1 MVAFL
6 AVLLTQ
12 HLMNDRLFARFI
24 HTISCISFFKV
35 ILMKAAL
42 HTLLIL
48 IFVVALPS
56 NAQRIKDLADVAGVR
71 SNQLVGYG
79 LVVGLPGTGEQS
91 PFTEQSFKTMLSNF
105 GITMPENLKPKIKN
119 VAAVA
124 VHAELGAF
132 TKPGQTIDVTVSS
145 MGSAQS
151 LRGGTLL
158 QTILMGLDG
167 NAYAVAQG
175 SLVVSGLGA
184 QGLDGSQVLVNIPT
198 VGRIANG
205 AIVEREV
212 KSPFASGDFITF
224 NLRHSD
230 FTTAKLLSDTINE
243 LIAGSAKA
251 IDATSVRVTAPRDL
265 SDRVS
270 FLSVLE
276 NLEFEPASPA
286 ARIIVNS
293 RTGTIVIGSEVKL
306 LAAAITHGGITVTI
320 NEVQDVSQPNAFA
333 EGDTV
338 VTNQSAVNVSNS
350 DARMFVFKP
359 GVTLETLVRAI
370 NEVGAGPGD
379 VMAILEA
386 LDQAGAIRGELII
399 I

>member
-1 MVAFL
+1 MKVVCIFIAMLLAFS
-6 AVLLTQ
+6 TQ
-12 HLMNDRLFARFI
+12 
-24 HTISCISFFKV
+24 
-35 ILMKAAL
+35 
-42 HTLLIL
+42 
-48 IFVVALPS
+48 
-56 NAQRIKDLADVAGVR
+56 AQRVKDLADVAGVR
-71 SNQLVGYG
+71 SNQLIGYG

-124 VHAELGAF
+124 VHAELKAF
-132 TKPGQTIDVTVSS
+132 AKPGQTIDVTVSS

-151 LRGGTLL
+151 LRGGTLV
-158 QTILMGLDG
+158 QTILMGIDG

-184 QGLDGSQVLVNIPT
+184 EGLDGSKILVNTPT
-198 VGRIANG
+198 VGRISNG

-212 KSPFASGDFITF
+212 KSPFSSGDYITL
-224 NLRHSD
+224 NLRQSD
-230 FTTAKLLSDTINE
+230 FTTAMRLSDTIND
-243 LIAGSAKA
+243 LIAGSARA
-251 IDATSVRVTAPRDL
+251 LDATSVQVTAPRDIA
-265 SDRVS
+265 DRVS

-286 ARIIVNS
+286 AKIIVNS

-320 NEVQDVSQPNAFA
+320 NEVQEVSQPDAFA
-333 EGDTV
+333 EGETV
-338 VTNQSAVNVSNS
+338 ETNQSTIDVTQT

-359 GVTLETLVRAI
+359 GVSLDTLVRAI

-386 LDQAGAIRGELII
+386 LDQAGAIRGQLII

>member
-1 MVAFL
+1 
-6 AVLLTQ
+6 
-12 HLMNDRLFARFI
+12 
-24 HTISCISFFKV
+24 
-35 ILMKAAL
+35 MKAVIKISIF
-42 HTLLIL
+42 IL
-48 IFVVALPS
+48 SILVVLPS
-56 NAQRIKDLADVAGVR
+56 SAQRVKDLADVAGVR
-71 SNQLVGYG
+71 SNQLIGYG

-124 VHAELGAF
+124 VHAELNAF
-132 TKPGQTIDVTVSS
+132 AKPGQTIDVTISS

-158 QTILMGLDG
+158 QTILMGIDG
-167 NAYAVAQG
+167 NPYAVAQG

-184 QGLDGSQVLVNIPT
+184 EGLDGSQILVNTPT

-205 AIVEREV
+205 ATVEREV
-212 KSPFASGDFITF
+212 KSPFASGDYITF
-224 NLRHSD
+224 NLHQSD
-230 FTTAKLLSDTINE
+230 FTTAKRLSDTIND
-243 LIAGSAKA
+243 LIAGSARA
-251 IDATSVRVTAPRDL
+251 IDATSVQVNAPRDIA
-265 SDRVS
+265 DRVS

-286 ARIIVNS
+286 AKIIVNS
-293 RTGTIVIGSEVKL
+293 RTGTIVIGSEVQL

-320 NEVQDVSQPNAFA
+320 NEVQEVSQPDAFA
-333 EGDTV
+333 EGETEI
-338 VTNQSAVNVSNS
+338 TNQSSIDVSQT

-359 GVTLETLVRAI
+359 GVSLDTLVRAI

-386 LDQAGAIRGELII
+386 LDQAGAIRGELVVI
-399 I
+399 

>member
-1 MVAFL
+1 MNKL
-6 AVLLTQ
+6 IKICSIVLT
-12 HLMNDRLFARFI
+12 
-24 HTISCISFFKV
+24 TI
-35 ILMKAAL
+35 
-42 HTLLIL
+42 TLLVSSL
-48 IFVVALPS
+48 AYG
-56 NAQRIKDLADVAGVR
+56 QRIKDLADVQGVR

-105 GITMPENLKPKIKN
+105 GITMPANLKPKIKN

-124 VHAELGAF
+124 VHAELPAF
-132 TKPGQTIDVTVSS
+132 AKPGQKIDITVSS

-158 QTILMGLDG
+158 QTILMGIDG

-184 QGLDGSQVLVNIPT
+184 EGLDGSKIVINTPT

-205 AIVEREV
+205 ATVEREV
-212 KSPFASGDFITF
+212 ISPFMSGDHITL
-224 NLRHSD
+224 NLRNSD
-230 FTTAKLLSDTINE
+230 FTTAKRMADTINDF
-243 LIAGSAKA
+243 IAGTARA
-251 IDATSVRVTAPRDL
+251 VDATSVNVTAPRDAA
-265 SDRVS
+265 DRVS
-270 FLSVLE
+270 FLSLIE
-276 NLEFEPASPA
+276 NLEFEPDSPA
-286 ARIIVNS
+286 AKVIVNS
-293 RTGTIVIGSEVKL
+293 RTGTIVIGADVRL

-320 NEVQDVSQPNAFA
+320 NEQQEVTQPNAFA
-333 EGDTV
+333 EGETA
-338 VTNQSAVNVSNS
+338 VTQNSIIDVNKDDS
-350 DARMFVFKP
+350 RMFVFNP
-359 GVTLETLVRAI
+359 GVSLDTLVRAI

-386 LDQAGAIRGELII
+386 LEQAGALRGELII

>member
-1 MVAFL
+1 MK
-6 AVLLTQ
+6 AVL
-12 HLMNDRLFARFI
+12 AIIFI
-24 HTISCISFFKV
+24 LLSF
-35 ILMKAAL
+35 
-42 HTLLIL
+42 
-48 IFVVALPS
+48 S
-56 NAQRIKDLADVAGVR
+56 SQSQRIKDLTDVEGVR
-71 SNQLVGYG
+71 SNQLIGYG

-124 VHAELGAF
+124 VHAELTAF
-132 TKPGQTIDVTVSS
+132 AKPGQTIDVTVSS

-158 QTILMGLDG
+158 QTMLMGLDG

-184 QGLDGSQVLVNIPT
+184 GGLDGSKILVNIPT

-205 AIVEREV
+205 ATVEREI
-212 KSPFASGDFITF
+212 KSPFSMGDSITF
-224 NLRHSD
+224 NLHNSD
-230 FTTAKLLSDTINE
+230 FTTAKRLSDTINN

-251 IDATSVRVTAPRDL
+251 MDATSVKVTAPRDI

-276 NLEFEPASPA
+276 NLEFEPALPSA
-286 ARIIVNS
+286 KIIVNS
-293 RTGTIVIGSEVKL
+293 RTGTIVIGSEVQL

-320 NEVQDVSQPNAFA
+320 NEAKKVSQPGAFA
-333 EGDTV
+333 EGETV
-338 VTNQSAVNVSNS
+338 VTNDSNVNLTQE
-350 DARMFVFKP
+350 DARMFVFQP
-359 GVTLETLVRAI
+359 GVTLDTLVRAM

-386 LDQAGAIRGELII
+386 LDQAGAIRGELIVI
-399 I
+399 

>member
-1 MVAFL
+1 MLVKS
-6 AVLLTQ
+6 LL
-12 HLMNDRLFARFI
+12 
-24 HTISCISFFKV
+24 ISVSI
-35 ILMKAAL
+35 
-42 HTLLIL
+42 TLLCL
-48 IFVVALPS
+48 SNSAL
-56 NAQRIKDLADVAGVR
+56 AQRVKDLADVQGVR
-71 SNQLVGYG
+71 SNQLIGYG

-105 GITMPENLKPKIKN
+105 GITMPQNLKPKIKN

-124 VHAELGAF
+124 VHAELPAF
-132 TKPGQTIDVTVSS
+132 AKPGQKIDITVSS

-184 QGLDGSQVLVNIPT
+184 EGLDGSKIVVNTPT
-198 VGRIANG
+198 VGRIPNG
-205 AIVEREV
+205 AMVEREV
-212 KSPFASGDFITF
+212 KSPFTSGDHITL
-224 NLRHSD
+224 NLRSSD
-230 FTTAKLLSDTINE
+230 FTTAKRLADTINDFV
-243 LIAGSAKA
+243 AGTARA
-251 IDATSVRVTAPRDL
+251 VDATSIKVSAPRDA

-270 FLSVLE
+270 FLSMLE
-276 NLEFEPASPA
+276 NLEFEPDTPSAKV
-286 ARIIVNS
+286 IVNS
-293 RTGTIVIGSEVKL
+293 RTGTIVIGSEVRL

-320 NEVQDVSQPNAFA
+320 NEQQDVSQPDAFA

-338 VTNQSAVNVSNS
+338 LTNNSVVDVNQNDS
-350 DARMFVFKP
+350 RMFVFNP
-359 GVTLETLVRAI
+359 GVTLDTLVRAI
-370 NEVGAGPGD
+370 NDVGAGPGD

-386 LDQAGAIRGELII
+386 LEQAGALRGELII

>member
-1 MVAFL
+1 MKSVVKITFILCSAL
-6 AVLLTQ
+6 LVLTC
-12 HLMNDRLFARFI
+12 H
-24 HTISCISFFKV
+24 
-35 ILMKAAL
+35 
-42 HTLLIL
+42 
-48 IFVVALPS
+48 
-56 NAQRIKDLADVAGVR
+56 AQRIKDLADVAGVR
-71 SNQLVGYG
+71 SNQLIGYG

-124 VHAELGAF
+124 VHAELNAF
-132 TKPGQTIDVTVSS
+132 AKPGQTIDVTVSS

-167 NAYAVAQG
+167 KAYAVAQG

-184 QGLDGSQVLVNIPT
+184 QGLDGSSVLVNIPT

-205 AIVEREV
+205 ATVEREV
-212 KSPFASGDFITF
+212 KSPFSMGDHITF

-230 FTTAKLLSDTINE
+230 FTTAKRLSDTIND
-243 LIAGSAKA
+243 LIVGSARA
-251 IDATSVRVTAPRDL
+251 LDATSVQVKAPRDIA
-265 SDRVS
+265 DRVS
-270 FLSVLE
+270 FLSVIE

-286 ARIIVNS
+286 AKIIVNS
-293 RTGTIVIGSEVKL
+293 RTGTIVIGSQVKL

-320 NEVQDVSQPNAFA
+320 NEVENISQPDAFA
-333 EGDTV
+333 EGETTQ
-338 VTNQSAVNVSNS
+338 TNESRVDVSQV

-359 GVTLETLVRAI
+359 GVTLDTLVRAI

-386 LDQAGAIRGELII
+386 LDQAGAIRGELVII
-399 I
+399 

>member
-1 MVAFL
+1 MKTVINIFICFSLL
-6 AVLLTQ
+6 ASLSV
-12 HLMNDRLFARFI
+12 
-24 HTISCISFFKV
+24 
-35 ILMKAAL
+35 
-42 HTLLIL
+42 
-48 IFVVALPS
+48 

-71 SNQLVGYG
+71 SNQLIGYG

-105 GITMPENLKPKIKN
+105 GITMPDKLKPKIKN

-124 VHAELGAF
+124 VHAELSAF

-151 LRGGTLL
+151 LRGGTLI
-158 QTILMGLDG
+158 QTILMGIDG

-205 AIVEREV
+205 GIVEREV
-212 KSPFASGDFITF
+212 KSPFSSGDHITF

-243 LIAGSAKA
+243 LIEGSAKA
-251 IDATSVRVTAPRDL
+251 LDSTSVQVRAPRDI

-286 ARIIVNS
+286 AKIIVNS
-293 RTGTIVIGSEVKL
+293 RTGTIVIGSEVTL

-333 EGDTV
+333 EGETV
-338 VTNQSAVNVSNS
+338 VTNQSDINVSNS

-386 LDQAGAIRGELII
+386 LDQAGAIRGELVII
-399 I
+399 

>member
-1 MVAFL
+1 MIGSTV
-6 AVLLTQ
+6 
-12 HLMNDRLFARFI
+12 
-24 HTISCISFFKV
+24 
-35 ILMKAAL
+35 
-42 HTLLIL
+42 
-48 IFVVALPS
+48 

-71 SNQLVGYG
+71 TNQLIGYG

-124 VHAELGAF
+124 VHADLEAF

-145 MGSAQS
+145 MGSAKS
-151 LRGGTLL
+151 LRGGTLI

-184 QGLDGSQVLVNIPT
+184 EGLDGSKIIVNTPT
-198 VGRIANG
+198 VGRISNG

-212 KSPFASGDFITF
+212 VSPFSSGDHITF
-224 NLRHSD
+224 NLRRSD
-230 FTTAKLLSDTINE
+230 FTTAKRLSDAIND
-243 LIAGSAKA
+243 LIAGSARA
-251 IDATSVRVTAPRDL
+251 IDSTSVQVSAPRDVA
-265 SDRVS
+265 DRVS

-276 NLEFEPASPA
+276 NIEFEPDSPSA
-286 ARIIVNS
+286 KIIVNS
-293 RTGTIVIGSEVKL
+293 RTGTIVIGANVRL
-306 LAAAITHGGITVTI
+306 LPAAITHGGITVTI
-320 NEVQDVSQPNAFA
+320 NEIEGVSQPSAFA
-333 EGDTV
+333 EGVTV
-338 VTNQSAVNVSNS
+338 KTNQSSINS
-350 DARMFVFKP
+350 TEEDSRMFVFDP
-359 GVTLETLVRAI
+359 GVTLDTLVRAI

-386 LDQAGAIRGELII
+386 LDQAGALRGELII

>member
-1 MVAFL
+1 MKAIIAIFTI
-6 AVLLTQ
+6 LLTFSTQ
-12 HLMNDRLFARFI
+12 
-24 HTISCISFFKV
+24 
-35 ILMKAAL
+35 
-42 HTLLIL
+42 
-48 IFVVALPS
+48 
-56 NAQRIKDLADVAGVR
+56 AQRIKDLTDVAGVR

-105 GITMPENLKPKIKN
+105 GITMPESLKPKIKN

-124 VHAELGAF
+124 VHAELNAF
-132 TKPGQTIDVTVSS
+132 AKSGQTIDVTVSS

-158 QTILMGLDG
+158 QTMLMGLDG

-184 QGLDGSQVLVNIPT
+184 GGLDGSKILVNTPT

-205 AIVEREV
+205 ATVEREI
-212 KSPFASGDFITF
+212 KSPFSMGDSITF
-224 NLRHSD
+224 NLHNSD
-230 FTTAKLLSDTINE
+230 FTTAKRLSDTINNF
-243 LIAGSAKA
+243 IAGSARA
-251 IDATSVRVTAPRDL
+251 IDATSVKVNAPRDIN
-265 SDRVS
+265 DRVS

-276 NLEFEPASPA
+276 NLEFEPALPSA
-286 ARIIVNS
+286 KIIVNS

-320 NEVQDVSQPNAFA
+320 NEAQKVSQPGAFA
-333 EGDTV
+333 EGQTAITNDSTV
-338 VTNQSAVNVSNS
+338 NLTQE
-350 DARMFVFKP
+350 DARMFVFQP
-359 GVTLETLVRAI
+359 GVTLDTLVRAI

-386 LDQAGAIRGELII
+386 LDQAGAIRGELIVI
-399 I
+399 

>member
-1 MVAFL
+1 MKAVLKISIFMLIISGFNPFL
-6 AVLLTQ
+6 A
-12 HLMNDRLFARFI
+12 
-24 HTISCISFFKV
+24 
-35 ILMKAAL
+35 
-42 HTLLIL
+42 
-48 IFVVALPS
+48 

-105 GITMPENLKPKIKN
+105 GITMPANLKPKIKN

-124 VHAELGAF
+124 VHAELAAF
-132 TKPGQTIDVTVSS
+132 AKPGQKIDVTVSS

-158 QTILMGLDG
+158 QTILMGIDG

-184 QGLDGSQVLVNIPT
+184 DGLDGSKVLVNTPT
-198 VGRIANG
+198 VGRISNG
-205 AIVEREV
+205 ATVEREV
-212 KSPFASGDFITF
+212 ISPFSSGDHITF
-224 NLRHSD
+224 NLRQSD
-230 FTTAKLLSDTINE
+230 FTTAKRLSDTIND
-243 LIAGSAKA
+243 LIAGSARA
-251 IDATSVRVTAPRDL
+251 IDATSVRVNAPRDIA
-265 SDRVS
+265 DRVS

-276 NLEFEPASPA
+276 NLEFEPASPS

-293 RTGTIVIGSEVKL
+293 RTGTIIIGSEVQL
-306 LAAAITHGGITVTI
+306 LPVAITHGGITVTI
-320 NEVQDVSQPNAFA
+320 NEIQAVSQPNAFA
-333 EGDTV
+333 EGETV
-338 VTNQSAVNVSNS
+338 AVNQSEIDVTNTN
-350 DARMFVFKP
+350 ARMFVFQP
-359 GVTLETLVRAI
+359 GVTLDTLVRAI

-386 LDQAGAIRGELII
+386 LDQAGALRGELII